1 MRDAPLASRALL
13 LGLLGLGA
21 AGAAWWPGAPSAAVP
36 RAAGPSAARAGVREA
51 VLAPLARE
59 DERGER
65 FAVAADAAGSDVA
78 RPASGVR
85 GPRAALP
92 GSERA
97 ALEAWLAL
105 AADVP
110 GALERRAARVLAADA
125 PATEQV
131 ALLRALLETGSSEA
145 SRWLA
150 HAASTLPD
158 DPGAQ
163 GRSVAGTAL
172 ALLADRAA
180 VDPGARAGLRA
191 IAFETPGA
199 SAALRRRAA
208 SAYALRCED
217 SELSALRR
225 ALLAEQDAL
234 LVAGVAA
241 SLAERPQTPA
251 LALVRADVPLVE

>member
-1 MRDAPLASRALL
+1 MRDASLVSRALL

-21 AGAAWWPGAPSAAVP
+21 AGAAWWPGAPSAPGP
-36 RAAGPSAARAGVREA
+36 RSASPSAARAGVREA
-51 VLAPLARE
+51 ALAPLVRDGE
-59 DERGER
+59 GGER
-65 FAVAADAAGSDVA
+65 YALAADSGADLARSDRDAARRA
-78 RPASGVR
+78 RP
-85 GPRAALP
+85 ALP

-105 AADVP
+105 AADAP
-110 GALERRAARVLAADA
+110 GALERRAPGVLAQGA

-131 ALLRALLETGSSEA
+131 ALLRALVETGSPEA

-158 DPGAQ
+158 DPGAR

-172 ALLADRAA
+172 ALLAERAA
-180 VDPGARAGLRA
+180 VDPLARAGLRA
-191 IAFETPGA
+191 IAFEAPGA
-199 SAALRRRAA
+199 GAALRRRAA

-217 SELSALRR
+217 FELSALRR
-225 ALLAEQDAL
+225 ALLAERDAL

-241 SLAERPQTPA
+241 SLAERAPTPA